1 MGIVISPVV
10 FYVASLVLVIGVLW
24 GIHLMSSPKTAVLG
38 NTFSALCMLF
48 AVAITIL
55 YYNVGSLP
63 LIAISLL
70 LSTCIGIIIAIKAK
84 MIHMPQMVAILNG
97 LGGGASTLI
106 ALAAVLNGDVVTLF
120 SKFTSIL
127 TLVVGGLTF
136 CGSMVAAGKLA
147 GVFNQ
152 KPVIYK
158 GHSVIFFIATIILLL
173 LCLGAIP
180 LHLTVYYLLAT
191 VALSLFYGYWFTIRI
206 GGADMPITIS
216 LLNSFSGVAGSIAGM
231 TIYEPLLVAIGGVI
245 GASGLILTQIMCRA
259 MNRRLWDILSGK
271 TTVTTETKKAVI
283 DTSKAEPIEV
293 ISKTPSDAKEAIASA
308 KSVIIVPGYGMAVAQ
323 AQHLVKSLCDKME
336 EQGKEVL
343 FAIHP
348 VAGRMPGHMNVL
360 LAEAGVDYEK
370 LVEMDEVN
378 PSFSKTDLVII
389 VGANDVVN
397 PAANTAEGT
406 PIYGMP
412 ILEAEKAKHI
422 IICNRRARPGYAGVE
437 NPLYWNAKSIVLLGD
452 AQENLQGLL
461 EQL

>member
-1 MGIVISPVV
+1 MDIVISPVV
-10 FYVASLVLVIGVLW
+10 YYISSLILVIGVLL
-24 GIHLMSSPKTAVLG
+24 GINLMSSPKTAVRG
-38 NTFSALCMLF
+38 NKLSAVCMFL
-48 AVAITIL
+48 AVVLTLL
-55 YYNVGSLP
+55 YYKVGSLP
-63 LIAISLL
+63 LILIFIL
-70 LSTCIGIIIAIKAK
+70 LSTCIGIVVAIKAK

-97 LGGGASTLI
+97 LGGGGSTLI
-106 ALAAVLNGDVVTLF
+106 ALAAVLNGDISTLF
-120 SKFTSIL
+120 SKVTSIL

-136 CGSMVAAGKLA
+136 SGSLVAAGKLA
-147 GVFNQ
+147 GIFNQ

-158 GHSVIFFIATIILLL
+158 GHSAIFFTTTFILAVLCLAAIPFKLTLFYLLL
-173 LCLGAIP
+173 
-180 LHLTVYYLLAT
+180 TV
-191 VALSLFYGYWFTIRI
+191 VLSLFYGYWFTIRI

-271 TTVTTETKKAVI
+271 TTVTAGAKETAPSPAPEI
-283 DTSKAEPIEV
+283 
-293 ISKTPSDAKEAIASA
+293 ISKTPADAKQIIAQA
-308 KSVIIVPGYGMAVAQ
+308 KTVIIVPGYGMAVAQ

-336 EQGKEVL
+336 SQGKEVM

-360 LAEAGVDYEK
+360 LAEAGVDYDK
-370 LVEMDEVN
+370 LVEMDEAN
-378 PSFSKTDLVII
+378 PRFSSTDLVLV

-412 ILEAEKAKHI
+412 ILEVDKAKHVI
-422 IICNRRARPGYAGVE
+422 MCNRRARPGYAGVE
-437 NPLYWNAKSIVLLGD
+437 NPLYWNDNSIVLLGD
-452 AQENLQGLL
+452 AQANLQGLL
-461 EQL
+461 ELI